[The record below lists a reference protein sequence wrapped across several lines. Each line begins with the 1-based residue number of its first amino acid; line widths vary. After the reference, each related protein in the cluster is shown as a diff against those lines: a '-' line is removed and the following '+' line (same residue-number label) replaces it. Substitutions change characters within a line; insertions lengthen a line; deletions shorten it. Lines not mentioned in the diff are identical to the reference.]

1 MGGVEVHRIFFY
13 RDRRGNS
20 PVKDYLKELDAK
32 GGKDARIKRTKIRE
46 YVKALEV
53 NGTNLP
59 ENYCKLIEGEIWEL
73 RPLSERVFFFG
84 WYNGSFVLL
93 HHFTKKT
100 QKTPRLE
107 IDKAKREME
116 DFIERWNENG
126 TD

>member
-1 MGGVEVHRIFFY
+1 MHRIIFY

-20 PVKDYLKELDAK
+20 PVKDYLNELEAK
-32 GGKDARIKRTKIRE
+32 GGKDARVKRTKIRE
-46 YVKALEV
+46 YVKALEI

-59 ENYCKLIEGEIWEL
+59 EKYCKHIDGDIWEL
-73 RPLSERVFFFG
+73 RPLSDRVFFFG
-84 WYNGSFVLL
+84 WHNDSFVLL

-116 DFIERWNENG
+116 DFMERWSEHG

>member
-1 MGGVEVHRIFFY
+1 MHRIFFY

-20 PVKDYLKELDAK
+20 PVKDYLNELEAK

-59 ENYCKLIEGEIWEL
+59 ENYCKQIDGEIWEL

-84 WYNGSFVLL
+84 WHNDSFVLL

-107 IDKAKREME
+107 IDRAKREMA
-116 DFIERWNENG
+116 DFIERWDGNG

>member
-1 MGGVEVHRIFFY
+1 MHLIIFY

-20 PVKDYLKELDAK
+20 PVKDYLNELDAK

-59 ENYCKLIEGEIWEL
+59 EKYCKRIDGEIWEL

-84 WYNGSFVLL
+84 WHNDSFVLL

-126 TD
+126 TDQRV